1 MAASPSGA
9 LPKAA
14 PSPLEALPMAAS
26 PSGALPQA
34 APSPRAVVLSAGA
47 FPTCPRP
54 GRRGASREKASITLR
69 IAEVAQRR
77 DNITSG
83 ANNDNSTSDNPPPPI
98 VPPPGEECFRLK
110 NYHVR
115 FVVEMFVN
123 RMMFV
128 DMFVNGSARSGCCEP
143 RSERFWR
150 ASVCGDSYH
159 LSLGGD
165 SSAQLGCQNNKGSR
179 ACKGCNNRQLLVSGC
194 ETKK

>member
-1 MAASPSGA
+1 M
-9 LPKAA
+9 
-14 PSPLEALPMAAS
+14 PMAAS

-54 GRRGASREKASITLR
+54 GRRGASREKASITPR
-69 IAEVAQRR
+69 IAEGAELR

-83 ANNDNSTSDNPPPPI
+83 ANNDNSTGDNPPPPL

-115 FVVEMFVN
+115 FVVDMFVN

-128 DMFVNGSARSGCCEP
+128 DMFVNESARSGCCEP
-143 RSERFWR
+143 RSKMCLACIGMWRFVSSFTRWR
-150 ASVCGDSYH
+150 LQRAVGLPEQQGIESMQGVQQQAASCFR
-159 LSLGGD
+159 L
-165 SSAQLGCQNNKGSR
+165 
-179 ACKGCNNRQLLVSGC
+179 
-194 ETKK
+194 